1 MKYETDSRKIKP
13 GQIFVA
19 IKGHTV
25 DGHDYIQDA
34 IKNGASKV
42 IAEHEVDCNI
52 PLEVVP
58 NTEEYLKEQLKM
70 NMLMKLTN

>member
-25 DGHDYIQDA
+25 DGHDFIQDA

-42 IAEHEVDCNI
+42 IAEHVVDYNI

-58 NTEEYLKEQLKM
+58 NTEEYLKEQSRLKE
-70 NMLMKLTN
+70 KI